1 MHRQNSAFVEYEKLQ
16 TPHLKSLN
24 RVQKHPRD
32 LGLNR

>member
-1 MHRQNSAFVEYEKLQ
+1 MRRQNSAFVEYEKLQ

-24 RVQKHPRD
+24 QGQKHPPG

>member
-1 MHRQNSAFVEYEKLQ
+1 MRRQNSAFVEYEKLQ

-24 RVQKHPRD
+24 REQKHLRG